1 VPRAARANPLA
12 GSLVMA
18 FLLAFPPAARSG
30 DLLIRDARLIDGT
43 GSAPRSG
50 VSILV
55 RDGRIAGIGPA
66 LSAPGARILDA
77 GGATALPGLIDS
89 HVHLSVIPG
98 TVQRR
103 DSAEAA
109 AELRRAHLRG
119 YLAAGVTTV
128 LDTGIDVA
136 TAGDVRGWLAE
147 GHPGPTYLTL
157 GPALP
162 TPGGYMAQW
171 NPQTTVSSPAELDA
185 AFDVI
190 EGAGAVG
197 VKVPIEKGFVQ
208 EIWPIHGPEMREAIA
223 REAGERGLPIYV
235 HASSEDEQRI
245 GLEMGAHALVHLDF
259 YRAPPSPEFFELVL
273 ARKAFVMTTFSIMD
287 AELTRWHPER
297 LDDAL
302 VEIVVPD
309 PERRTA
315 RDPEA
320 ARFMVEEEVGMAVP
334 WLPRWLRSP
343 VAWWF
348 VNEQGFHDGLA
359 SSQRAA
365 KALYDAG
372 VPLVVGSDAGNWPIL
387 PYQFHA
393 TSTHRE
399 LELLAEAGVPPPDVL
414 AAATRVPAR
423 MLGRET
429 EIGTIEVGKRADL
442 VVVDGDPLAD
452 LRALRRIRWTVKDG
466 LARTPQ
472 EWMTPRTQG
481 TFHLD
486 LNYGDSPAGGS

>member
-1 VPRAARANPLA
+1 MLFLFATEARPE
-12 GSLVMA
+12 
-18 FLLAFPPAARSG
+18 
-30 DLLIRDARLIDGT
+30 DLLILDARVIDGT
-43 GSAPRSG
+43 GSAPRPG

-55 RDGRIAGIGPA
+55 RDGRIAEIGAGI
-66 LSAPGARILDA
+66 SAPRARSLDA
-77 GGATALPGLIDS
+77 EGATVLPGLIDS

-98 TVQRR
+98 TVQRG
-103 DSAEAA
+103 DSPEAT

-119 YLAAGVTTV
+119 YLGAGVTTV

-136 TAGDVRGWLAE
+136 TAHEVQGWLAA
-147 GHPGPTYLTL
+147 GHPGPSFLTL
-157 GPALP
+157 GPPLP

-171 NPQTTVSSPAELDA
+171 APQTTVSSPAELDA

-190 EGAGAVG
+190 QGVGPVG

-208 EIWPIHGPEMREAIA
+208 EIWPIHPPEMRAAIA
-223 REAGERGLPIYV
+223 REARERGLPIYV

-259 YRAPPSPEFFELVL
+259 YGRAPSREFVNLVL

-302 VEIVVPD
+302 IELVVPEA
-309 PERRTA
+309 ERRTA

-320 ARFMVEEEVGMAVP
+320 ARFMVEEEVGLAVP
-334 WLPRWLRSP
+334 WLPRWLRGP
-343 VAWWF
+343 VARWF
-348 VNEQGFHDGLA
+348 VDEEGFRDALA

-365 KALYDAG
+365 KQLHDAG

-399 LELLAEAGVPPPDVL
+399 LELLAEAGVPPQDVL

-423 MLGRET
+423 MLGREN
-429 EIGTIEVGKRADL
+429 EIGTLEVGKRADL
-442 VVVDGDPLAD
+442 VVVDGDPLSD

-466 LARTPQ
+466 VARTPR
-472 EWMTPRTQG
+472 EW
-481 TFHLD
+481 LSA
-486 LNYGDSPAGGS
+486 SP